1 MCGELDVFLIKL
13 NYLIDISI
21 TSIQNIIVGFGLN
34 NFNQLG
40 VDNKEVRIVGE
51 QIIQNNCAIYK

>member
-1 MCGELDVFLIKL
+1 M
-13 NYLIDISI
+13 IDISI
-21 TSIQNIIVGFGLN
+21 TSFQNIVVSFGLN